1 MNYLCYNLGKKGGV
15 ELISTLSIVMEVFI
29 IKEIVASLVN
39 SKIEDLN
46 IYVSDAFKSKEEG
59 KTIFNIVLDSEEVI
73 DLNKITEASR
83 IINKIMDETNE
94 IEQDYDELDIYSEEK
109 GDVQSE

>member
-1 MNYLCYNLGKKGGV
+1 M
-15 ELISTLSIVMEVFI
+15 FI
-29 IKEIVASLVN
+29 IKEIVASLVD
-39 SKIEDLN
+39 SKIKDLN

-59 KTIFNIVLDSEEVI
+59 KIIFNIVLDSNEVI

-83 IINKIMDETNE
+83 IINKIMDETKK